1 MADSFTVSRHLHT
14 GLDYCMFLGVASTS
28 WQWVT
33 VLLLILADQVL
44 MGGSDKAVLTDRAS
58 SWPLVCDCT
67 HLHWGL

>member
-1 MADSFTVSRHLHT
+1 
-14 GLDYCMFLGVASTS
+14 MFLGVASTS

-44 MGGSDKAVLTDRAS
+44 MGGSDEAVLTDRAS